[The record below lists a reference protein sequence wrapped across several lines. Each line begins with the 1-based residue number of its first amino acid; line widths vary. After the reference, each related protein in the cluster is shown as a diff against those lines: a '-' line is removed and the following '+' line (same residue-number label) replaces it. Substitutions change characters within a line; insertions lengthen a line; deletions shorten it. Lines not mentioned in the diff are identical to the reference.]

1 LATSAGRSSN
11 SEVINRDRRRS
22 SLAASAAGALPG
34 VAMTATREPEGDRT
48 GPPAGGTRPSRFGPR
63 RNRRPW

>member
-1 LATSAGRSSN
+1 
-11 SEVINRDRRRS
+11 VINRDRRRS